1 MANGAGDPV
10 VHPTYMADIRHFF
23 EDLDIR
29 HMRRVGID
37 LATYGGVKFNALRI
51 YFRTKEGTMP
61 PETGRKWSEARIETF
76 YNWMKDDYPRGS
88 VAPESVVPESDI
100 LPDTP
105 DARVRKNLADFEPG
119 SEDIERLKRAFRGV
133 MERDPDDPQSYF
145 ALAGIHWLPG
155 PEFYCRHH
163 ENAYNPWHRMYL
175 MMFEDALRSVEGCKD
190 VTLPY
195 WDITAKEIPS
205 VLFEDP
211 FDTYTVRP
219 KLCTLTGFC
228 YPQPYVT
235 QRNDATTILANI
247 AATTPPIPQIIAD
260 ALGHSHWERFNGW
273 DAGRTQDGIIRAH
286 DNGHNACGTTMQNQD
301 VTAFDPIF
309 WIFHSNWDRLWW
321 QWQQSFGATTLN
333 AFKTHVVGATD
344 WLDDPVLNKL
354 PPFAQTTA
362 ETINLSDFNVR
373 YEHPEVEGPSALTAL
388 QHGSL
393 RAAQAFSVEA
403 SQKASIRLK
412 DVHRLEIP
420 GSFDVILRIDGNVI
434 GKQAFFQATEPK
446 HCETCR
452 HNELASFDFIVEQS
466 ELASGKVQ
474 VNIEYRQPDGTTQP
488 FPLSACGNP
497 SVNIRLLLE
506 E

>member
-1 MANGAGDPV
+1 MTNGAGGPV
-10 VHPTYMADIRHFF
+10 ENPTYMGDIRHFF
-23 EDLDIR
+23 EDMDKE
-29 HMRRVGID
+29 HMKGFGID
-37 LATYGGVKFNALRI
+37 LATYEGVKFNALRI

-76 YNWMKDDYPRGS
+76 YNWMKNDYPRGV
-88 VAPESVVPESDI
+88 VAPEPGI
-100 LPDTP
+100 LPDP
-105 DARVRKNLADFEPG
+105 SAARVRKNLADFEPG

-175 MMFEDALRSVEGCKD
+175 MMFEDALRSVEGCED

-235 QRNDATTILANI
+235 IRYGAARILANI
-247 AATTPPIPQIIAD
+247 AARGIPQNIAD

-286 DNGHNACGTTMQNQD
+286 DNGHVACGTTMQNQD

-321 QWQQSFGATTLN
+321 KWQQAFGATTLN
-333 AFKTHVVGATD
+333 AYKTHVVGGTH

-354 PPFAQTTA
+354 PPFPQTTA
-362 ETINLSDFNVR
+362 ETINLSNFDVS
-373 YEHPEVEGPSALTAL
+373 YEHPA
-388 QHGSL
+388 
-393 RAAQAFSVEA
+393 VEA

-466 ELASGKVQ
+466 ALASGTVR
-474 VNIEYRQPDGTTQP
+474 VNIEHRQPDGTTQP
-488 FPLSACGNP
+488 YPLSACGNP